1 MDIIGIFDGYER
13 QLANSVGCLNLRHRS
28 AVFTGDPRSS
38 ADILQDLYRELG
50 RAWNLAAEAQSFR
63 RSLEN
68 FRWFKPQLQLSS
80 SNNSPEVTLERAL
93 VAANCRRGREDWANQ
108 VPIVSGLAGP
118 RAGKR
123 RAIDLVHMK
132 SPAECEFV
140 ELKVASDTPLFAA
153 SEIVLYGLLWLL
165 ARRDQSRLSLP
176 PSPLL
181 AVSSLRLSVLAP
193 QQFYR
198 NSDISAI
205 SRFFGTGLSAL
216 GKTNGVSLSFALTA
230 FPDDF
235 CWPVAADDSW
245 LHHQLDERRVL

>member
-1 MDIIGIFDGYER
+1 MHIIGIFDGYER
-13 QLANSVGCLNLRHRS
+13 RLANSVGCLNLRHRS
-28 AVFTGDPRSS
+28 AVFSGDPS
-38 ADILQDLYRELG
+38 ASAEILQDLHGELG
-50 RAWNLAAEAQSFR
+50 KAWDLAAAAQSFR
-63 RSLEN
+63 PSLEN
-68 FRWFKPQLQLSS
+68 FRWFKPQLHLSS
-80 SNNSPEVTLERAL
+80 ANKSSEVTLERAL

-108 VPIVSGLAGP
+108 VPIVSGLGGP

-165 ARRDQSRLSLP
+165 ARRGQSHLSMS

-181 AVSSLRLSVLAP
+181 AASSLRLSVLAP

-198 NSDISAI
+198 GSDISAI
-205 SRFFGTGLSAL
+205 SRFFGTDLSAL
-216 GKTNGVSLSFALTA
+216 GKANGVALSFAFTA
-230 FPDDF
+230 FPEDF
-235 CWPVAADDSW
+235 CWPNAGDDSW
-245 LHHQLDERRVL
+245 LHRQLDERRVL